1 MWCFHRD
8 WPTAFYLPSSEV
20 IFSSELLLLLIFP
33 SLHCQC
39 YIALHS
45 QLNKWRVKQ
54 NLIPNSLC
62 GNILMHFLVSLPVGI
77 LRINFL
83 NICGLSLIC
92 TFSLSRKILLLSLI
106 QHPLF
111 FFLLCTIHHI
121 FFYVRWL
128 SQFFFLIYMWLED
141 IYINSF
147 WPLTWGFFTKK
158 LLIYVLISFISL
170 IKSVILLLS
179 LLASEHLSQQ

>member
-106 QHPLF
+106 QHPFFFFFYVLFIIYSFMWDDCLKF
-111 FFLLCTIHHI
+111 FFLDLHVTWR
-121 FFYVRWL
+121 YL
-128 SQFFFLIYMWLED
+128 YKQF
-141 IYINSF
+141 
-147 WPLTWGFFTKK
+147 
-158 LLIYVLISFISL
+158 
-170 IKSVILLLS
+170 
-179 LLASEHLSQQ
+179 LASYLRILY

>member
-1 MWCFHRD
+1 M
-8 WPTAFYLPSSEV
+8 
-20 IFSSELLLLLIFP
+20 
-33 SLHCQC
+33 
-39 YIALHS
+39 
-45 QLNKWRVKQ
+45 
-54 NLIPNSLC
+54 C